1 MRLFTAITLPEE
13 VQDQLAGLANGLP
26 GARWVNADR
35 LHLTLR
41 FLGELDGA
49 QAADVDT
56 ALTEI
61 HLPGFELEL
70 AGVSHFG
77 DSRKLRSLWVGAEP
91 NPLLTRLQAKIET
104 AVVRAG
110 LAPERRKFKAH
121 VTLARFKSSPG
132 DHLQA
137 FLAQHALFRLPPF
150 PVTSFTLYSSF
161 LAHEGAIYRAEAD
174 YPLERPE
181 LVVGAE
187 I

>member
-26 GARWVNADR
+26 GAHWVNADS

-41 FLGELDGA
+41 FLGKIDGA

-70 AGVSHFG
+70 AGISHFG
-77 DSRKLRSLWVGAEP
+77 DGRKVRSLWVGAEA
-91 NPLLTRLQAKIET
+91 NPLLSRLHGKIET

-137 FLAQHALFRLPPF
+137 FLAQHALFRLPAF

-161 LAHEGAIYRAEAD
+161 LSHKGAIYRAEAD
-174 YPLERPE
+174 YPLDRPE
-181 LVVGAE
+181 LE
-187 I
+187 F